1 MTFTFPIEIY
11 AILEKQL
18 GQEAALNLA
27 RSVEQVANAMQK
39 EAQEIAQQK
48 KIEIRD
54 EMSKELASKADVAL
68 VRTELQALENK
79 LQGKIDTLEARFL
92 GEIKAVE
99 TRLDRK
105 LTIYMVVILC
115 AIFLT
120 NQDTI
125 SFLLKVLGV
134 AK

>member
-1 MTFTFPIEIY
+1 MTFTFPIETY

-68 VRTELQALENK
+68 VRTELQ
-79 LQGKIDTLEARFL
+79 GKIDTLEARFL

-134 AK
+134 VK

>member
-1 MTFTFPIEIY
+1 MTFTFPIETY

-134 AK
+134 VK